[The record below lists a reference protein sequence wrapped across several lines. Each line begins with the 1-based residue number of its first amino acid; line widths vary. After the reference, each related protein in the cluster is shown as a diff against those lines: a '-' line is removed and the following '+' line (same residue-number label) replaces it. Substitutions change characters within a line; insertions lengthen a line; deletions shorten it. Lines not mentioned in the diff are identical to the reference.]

1 MTVSIKLHASL
12 RNYVQGHDNGRIQ
25 LEDAAGKNLKNIIEC
40 LGIKMDEIGF
50 AAKNNVI
57 VSKSDLLTKE
67 IIISADDNI
76 ELFTAMKG
84 G

>member
-12 RNYVQGHDNGRIQ
+12 RNYVQGHDNGSVQ
-25 LEDAAGKNLKNIIEC
+25 LDDAAGKNLKHVIEHM
-40 LGIKMDEIGF
+40 GIDMNEIGF
-50 AAKNNVI
+50 ATKNSDI

-67 IIISADDNI
+67 IIILADDSI